1 MIKENAEQNRLDLE
15 QCPEI
20 RDLKTLTGCIV
31 HDVNNILMAIKGN
44 VSLIRT
50 DLAQGKPSAKRLENI
65 DECIQNASELTH
77 EILSFIKN
85 EKAPKEKTNLNSVI
99 KKIIRIYGRM
109 FKGISIEAEYE
120 KDILITHVN
129 RSQVERA
136 ILNLFINAWK
146 AMPKGGHLHI
156 RTQNLS
162 TADNLKIMKVNQHQ
176 HYVKIIIADTG
187 HGMDQET
194 QKKIFEP
201 FFTNRP
207 SNRPELPGVGIGLTS
222 VQRIV
227 DDHDGFI
234 HMNSQKNQGTIFGV
248 YLPA

>member
-1 MIKENAEQNRLDLE
+1 MAHENLDLTMVAVE

-20 RDLKTLTGCIV
+20 KDLKTLTGCIV

-50 DLAQGKPSAKRLENI
+50 DLTQGKPSAKRLENI

-85 EKAPKEKTNLNSVI
+85 EKVPKEKTNLNIVI

-120 KDILITHVN
+120 KDILTTHVN
-129 RSQVERA
+129 RSQVERV

-146 AMPKGGHLHI
+146 AMSKGGNIYI

-162 TADNLKIMKVNQHQ
+162 TAENYKIMKVNQHQ
-176 HYVKIIIADTG
+176 RYVKITIADTG

-207 SNRPELPGVGIGLTS
+207 ELPGVGIGLTS
-222 VQRIV
+222 VQRII
-227 DDHDGFI
+227 DEHDGFI
-234 HMNSQKNQGTIFGV
+234 HMNSQKNQGTIFGI